1 MKARFITFEG
11 IEGSGKSTVAARVS
25 ETLERAGVET
35 LLTRE
40 PGGTRLSEEIRD
52 MLLDASRGP
61 IDARTELL
69 LYVASRAQLVEQ
81 VIRPAL
87 ARGTTVLCDRFMDA
101 SVAYQ
106 GWARGLGEELVD
118 RLNAFAVGECVP
130 DRTFLL
136 DLPVEAGFSR
146 GPERRESD
154 GVRAKDRLELE
165 ERSFHELVRE
175 GYLRLAG
182 RHPDRVV
189 VVDATAPLQ
198 TVLRDIFGNIAPLMG
213 VEFDEGAGK

>member
-1 MKARFITFEG
+1 MDARFITFEG
-11 IEGSGKSTVAARVS
+11 VEGSGKSTVARRVS
-25 ETLERAGVET
+25 ESLERVGVET

-40 PGGTRLSEEIRD
+40 PGGTKLSEEIRE
-52 MLLDASRGP
+52 MLLDVSRGP

-69 LYVASRAQLVEQ
+69 LYVASRAQLVGQ
-81 VIRPAL
+81 VIRPAI
-87 ARGTTVLCDRFMDA
+87 ARGVTVLCDRFMDA

-118 RLNAFAVGECVP
+118 GLNAFAIGECVP

-146 GPERRESD
+146 GPERRESE
-154 GVRAKDRLELE
+154 GVRARDRLEQE
-165 ERSFHELVRE
+165 DRSFHDRVRE
-175 GYLRLAG
+175 GYLRLAE

-189 VVDATAPLQ
+189 VIDASGPLEA
-198 TVLRDIFGNIAPLMG
+198 VLGDIFGNLAPLFG
-213 VEFDEGAGK
+213 VEFE

>member
-1 MKARFITFEG
+1 MDARFITFEG
-11 IEGSGKSTVAARVS
+11 VEGSGKSTVARRVS
-25 ETLERAGVET
+25 ESLERVGVET

-40 PGGTRLSEEIRD
+40 PGGTKLSEEIRE
-52 MLLDASRGP
+52 MLLDVSSGP

-69 LYVASRAQLVEQ
+69 LYVASRAQLVGQ
-81 VIRPAL
+81 VIRPAI
-87 ARGTTVLCDRFMDA
+87 ARGVTVLCDRFMDA

-118 RLNAFAVGECVP
+118 GLNAFAIGECVP

-146 GPERRESD
+146 GPERRESE
-154 GVRAKDRLELE
+154 GVRARDRLEQE
-165 ERSFHELVRE
+165 DRSFHDRVRE
-175 GYLRLAG
+175 GYLRLAE

-189 VVDATAPLQ
+189 VIDASGPLEA
-198 TVLRDIFGNIAPLMG
+198 VLGDIFGNLAPLFG
-213 VEFDEGAGK
+213 VEFE

>member
-1 MKARFITFEG
+1 MASRFITFEG
-11 IEGSGKSTVAARVS
+11 IEGSGKSTIARRVS
-25 ETLERAGVET
+25 ESLVGAGIET

-40 PGGTRLSEEIRD
+40 PGGTKLSEEIRE

-69 LYVASRAQLVEQ
+69 LYVASRAQLVEE
-81 VIRPAL
+81 VIKPAL
-87 ARGTTVLCDRFMDA
+87 ARGVTVLCDRFMDA

-118 RLNAFAVGECVP
+118 GLNAFAVGECVP

-146 GPERRESD
+146 GPERRESN
-154 GVRAKDRLELE
+154 GLREKDRLERE
-165 ERSFHELVRE
+165 DRSFHERVLE
-175 GYLRLAG
+175 GYLRLAR
-182 RHPDRVV
+182 RHPDRIAVI
-189 VVDATAPLQ
+189 DASASLDR
-198 TVLRDIFGNIAPLMG
+198 VLEDIFGNLSPLFG
-213 VEFDEGAGK
+213 VEFG

>member
-1 MKARFITFEG
+1 MEPRFITFEG

-25 ETLERAGVET
+25 EALERADVEA

-40 PGGTRLSEEIRD
+40 PGGTKLSEEIRE

-61 IDARTELL
+61 IDSRTELL
-69 LYVASRAQLVEQ
+69 LYVASRAQLVGE
-81 VIRPAL
+81 VIEPAL
-87 ARGTTVLCDRFMDA
+87 ARGVTVLCDRFMDA

-118 RLNAFAVGECVP
+118 GLNAFAVGECVP

-136 DLPVEAGFSR
+136 DLPVDAGFSR

-154 GVRAKDRLELE
+154 GLRMKDRLERE
-165 ERSFHELVRE
+165 DRSFHERVRE
-175 GYLRLAG
+175 GYLRLAR
-182 RHPDRVV
+182 RHPGRIVLIDASAPIDRV
-189 VVDATAPLQ
+189 LK
-198 TVLRDIFGNIAPLMG
+198 DIFGNLSALFG
-213 VEFDEGAGK
+213 VDFE